1 MNTPTNSHKFEI
13 MNTILKHEIKIP
25 ENHTA
30 KVETIG
36 GKVVVTFE
44 PVIDLSRIKMGSKVM
59 IKKTDQHCNGI
70 DRIDV
75 SQPVDVVFFRT
86 PHFINSRGCFCLRGA
101 YSESCT
107 FHQDGKFVLFAAH
120 ENTNYITS
128 VIKY

>member
-44 PVIDLSRIKMGSKVM
+44 PIIDVSRIKTGSKVM
-59 IKKTDQHCNGI
+59 INYTDQHCSGFNNI
-70 DRIDV
+70 DN
-75 SQPVDVVFFRT
+75 SKPVDVVFFKT
-86 PHFINSRGCFCLRGA
+86 PHYIRGDNEFHDSGV
-101 YSESCT
+101 YSMYCT
-107 FHQDGKFVLFAAH
+107 FHQRGKFVFFSAY
-120 ENTNYITS
+120 ENVDYITS
-128 VIKY
+128 VVKY